1 MHRLWITRLFPLG
14 ATRTLGAYIGHR
26 KGIGRTSDQS
36 AMTRRTARDP
46 EDGRDDQFV
55 FRKKRKRISRSMIGE
70 SPKWEGASRNG
81 SDRLDHQVTRPI
93 AGRKPKRRSASGHVE
108 NHRPSTYWPGNRTP
122 NKRPPESQEEGSP
135 NRGAAGAYLRVSSR
149 FFLPG
154 WRNRCLENG
163 GNFSRLF
170 ASIDANAMPPKPRSR
185 T

>member
-1 MHRLWITRLFPLG
+1 MHCLWITRLFPLG
-14 ATRTLGAYIGHR
+14 ATQGLGAYIGHR

-70 SPKWEGASRNG
+70 SPKREGASRNR

-93 AGRKPKRRSASGHVE
+93 AGREPKRRSASGHVE
-108 NHRPSTYWPGNRTP
+108 NHRPLTYWPGNRTP

-149 FFLPG
+149 FFCLIGAAAISRMAGISPG
-154 WRNRCLENG
+154 CLL
-163 GNFSRLF
+163 RLTRMKC
-170 ASIDANAMPPKPRSR
+170 SQRRDP
-185 T
+185 

>member
-1 MHRLWITRLFPLG
+1 
-14 ATRTLGAYIGHR
+14 LGAYIGHQ

-93 AGRKPKRRSASGHVE
+93 AGREPKRRSASGHVE

-122 NKRPPESQEEGSP
+122 NKRSPESQEEGSP

-149 FFLPG
+149 FLSG
-154 WRNRCLENG
+154 WRSRCLANG

>member
-1 MHRLWITRLFPLG
+1 
-14 ATRTLGAYIGHR
+14 LGAYIGHR

-93 AGRKPKRRSASGHVE
+93 AGREPKRGSASGHVE

-154 WRNRCLENG
+154 WGNRCLENG
-163 GNFSRLF
+163 GNFFPLF